1 MSHLF
6 RPPSCCCCYTE
17 EEDAARG
24 GQERRDGWW
33 ARFLCVGWT
42 GETNGWRGRR
52 RGWYVW
58 VLSRPYEHGDGTE
71 LPHNLRGGLSKKT
84 KGRPDCHHPHHAQH
98 HAEPRRP
105 GWGGG
110 VEGGGGVGAAGAWP
124 WRTTRVACAS
134 SRLVNGHSSHMPPPR
149 ALGIPPPDPRPCRR
163 RAPPVGVGEGGVVR
177 CGWVSTQWRGT
188 LPNKTGFR
196 FSSSPRPCFCSE
208 LFSKAG
214 PSCAPHPGV
223 VHPPTPL
230 VGFCGTS
237 TDLDTNTMSLHT
249 GW

>member
-1 MSHLF
+1 METGRNSLTICGAACQK
-6 RPPSCCCCYTE
+6 RPR
-17 EEDAARG
+17 AALTATTRTTHSTMQSRG
-24 GQERRDGWW
+24 DQ
-33 ARFLCVGWT
+33 A
-42 GETNGWRGRR
+42 GEGAWR
-52 RGWYVW
+52 
-58 VLSRPYEHGDGTE
+58 
-71 LPHNLRGGLSKKT
+71 
-84 KGRPDCHHPHHAQH
+84 
-98 HAEPRRP
+98 
-105 GWGGG
+105 
-110 VEGGGGVGAAGAWP
+110 GGGGVGAAGAWP